1 MSAEQ
6 LMKEFG
12 FSQEDLD
19 ANKQG
24 IVTEGQQ
31 GRLRQKRFLVIA
43 GYTAGVAAFLL
54 GTIYLYFVQ
63 HNELYALGSL
73 VGAFAVGFQGYN
85 SLKGQKAG
93 MSVQR
98 VEGPAKLEKKAES
111 YYAGGDNDTRQTR
124 EKYFLTVDRHKF
136 EIKADQ
142 HAALTK
148 GAEYIVYYAPEHK
161 AVLSIEERGGEVK
174 AAPKRK
180 K

>member
-73 VGAFAVGFQGYN
+73 VGAFVTGYRGY
-85 SLKGQKAG
+85 SALKGQKAG
-93 MSVQR
+93 LSVQKA
-98 VEGPAKLEKKAES
+98 EGAVKLEKKDEV
-111 YYAGGDNDTRQTR
+111 YYSGREDNVRRTRQ
-124 EKYFLTVDRHKF
+124 KYFLTVDRHKF
-136 EIKADQ
+136 EIKEKQ
-142 HAALTK
+142 HATLTK
-148 GAEYIVYYAPEHK
+148 GAEYTVYYAPEHK